1 MGAAAVWFLDPDN
14 GGNRRSVAQAK
25 AGQYARKG
33 KGAAMDAAPVSQ
45 RGDASERLNDPGL
58 KAKVE
63 SEIFR
68 DADAP
73 KDKVSVNVEDGVV
86 VLRGEVEPEQ
96 ADRLVRDASDVDGVS
111 EVRNLLSAR

>member
-14 GGNRRSVAQAK
+14 GGSRRSVAQAK
-25 AGQYARKG
+25 AGEYARKG
-33 KGAAMDAAPVSQ
+33 KGAAMDAAPVSP

-86 VLRGEVEPEQ
+86 VLRGEVEAEQ
-96 ADRLVRDASDVDGVS
+96 ADRLVRDASGVDGVS